1 MKNFAKYSLIDL
13 HLHPDGSLSPEWM
26 FEWAEKQNIALPA
39 QNVEQLLS
47 LVSVPQDCTDLNQY
61 LNCFAIPVSLLQS
74 TEAITSAVSDLLKH
88 LDQQGLAY
96 VEIRFAPQL
105 HTQKGLTQSQVVE
118 AALSGLQ
125 EGLTGSRLFKANL
138 ILCCLRG
145 IGSLEGNLETV
156 RMAKKYLSTGKP
168 GVVAVDLAGPES
180 GYPTMNFAK
189 EFELAKS
196 LGVPF
201 TIHAG
206 EAAGAENVQQAI
218 ELGASRIGHGIRAAE
233 SESVM
238 QFLADRHIAVEMCP
252 CSNLQTKAIDHLKH
266 YPLRTFLVKGIIAT
280 LNTDNMTVSQTNI
293 QQEFDLL
300 AREYQLNENEA
311 QQLLENAIR
320 AAFLSDEEKCE
331 LKSHIEKRINYSEKG
346 E

>member
-13 HLHPDGSLSPEWM
+13 YLHLDGSLSPEWM
-26 FEWAEKQNIALPA
+26 FEWAEKQNITLPA

-61 LNCFAIPVSLLQS
+61 LSCFAIPVSLLQS
-74 TEAITSAVSDLLKH
+74 TEAITSAVSDLLKR

-118 AALSGLQ
+118 AALAGLQ

-145 IGSLEGNLETV
+145 IGSPEGNLETV

-168 GVVAVDLAGPES
+168 GVVAVDLAGPEA

-196 LGVPF
+196 LDVPF
-201 TIHAG
+201 TIHAS

-218 ELGASRIGHGIRAAE
+218 DLGASRIGHGIRAAE

-238 QFLADRHIAVEMCP
+238 QSLADRHIAVEMCP
-252 CSNLQTKAIDHLKH
+252 CSNLQTKAKY

-280 LNTDNMTVSQTNI
+280 LNTDNMTVSQTHI

-331 LKSHIEKRINYSEKG
+331 LKTYIEKLS
-346 E
+346 

>member
-13 HLHPDGSLSPEWM
+13 HLHLDGSLSPEWM
-26 FEWAEKQNIALPA
+26 FEWAEKQNIPLPA
-39 QNVEQLLS
+39 QNVEQLLPYIS
-47 LVSVPQDCTDLNQY
+47 APQDCTDLNQY

-74 TEAITSAVSDLLKH
+74 PEAITSAVFDLVKR

-105 HTQKGLTQSQVVE
+105 HTQKGLTQSQVIE
-118 AALSGLQ
+118 AALAGLQ
-125 EGLTGSRLFKANL
+125 AGLSGSQLFKANL

-145 IGSLEGNLETV
+145 IGSQAGNLETIQ
-156 RMAKKYLSTGKP
+156 MAKHYLSTEKA
-168 GVVAVDLAGPES
+168 GVVAVDLAGPET
-180 GYPTMNFAK
+180 GYPTKNFVK

-238 QFLADRHIAVEMCP
+238 QSLAENHIGVEMCP
-252 CSNLQTKAIDHLKH
+252 CSNLQTKAINDLKN
-266 YPLRTFLVKGIIAT
+266 YPLRTFLMKGIIAT
-280 LNTDNMTVSQTNI
+280 LNTDNMTVSQTCI
-293 QQEFDLL
+293 RQEFDLL
-300 AREYQLNENEA
+300 TQEYQLMESES

-320 AAFLSDEEKCE
+320 AAFLSEEEKRG
-331 LKSHIEKRINYSEKG
+331 LKTYIKKRFEKWVKDI
-346 E
+346 

>member
-13 HLHPDGSLSPEWM
+13 HLHLDGSLSPEWM
-26 FEWAEKQNIALPA
+26 FEWAERQNIPLPA
-39 QNVEQLLS
+39 QNAEQLLS
-47 LVSVPQDCTDLNQY
+47 FVSAPQDCSDLNQY

-74 TEAITSAVSDLLKH
+74 RESIRSAVADLIKR

-96 VEIRFAPQL
+96 AEIRFAPQL
-105 HTQKGLTQSQVVE
+105 HLQKGLTQSQVVE
-118 AALSGLQ
+118 GALDGLQ
-125 EGLTGSRLFKANL
+125 EGLSASRLFKANL

-145 IGSLEGNLETV
+145 IGSQEGNLETV
-156 RMAKKYLSTGKP
+156 RMAKKYLSTGKA
-168 GVVAVDLAGPES
+168 GIVAVDLAGPEA
-180 GYPTMNFAK
+180 GYPTMNFTK

-218 ELGASRIGHGIRAAE
+218 DLGASRIGYGIRAAE
-233 SESVM
+233 SDAVM
-238 QFLADRHIAVEMCP
+238 QSLANHHIAVEMCP
-252 CSNLQTKAIDHLKH
+252 CSNLQTKAIDHLKN

-293 QQEFDLL
+293 QQEFNLL
-300 AREYQLNENEA
+300 AREYQLNEKEA

-320 AAFLSDEEKCE
+320 SAFLTDEEKRE
-331 LKSHIEKRINYSEKG
+331 LRSYIEKRMNCSEKG

>member
-1 MKNFAKYSLIDL
+1 MGRKTEYR
-13 HLHPDGSLSPEWM
+13 
-26 FEWAEKQNIALPA
+26 LPA

-47 LVSVPQDCTDLNQY
+47 FVSVPQDCTDLNQY

-74 TEAITSAVSDLLKH
+74 LEAITSAVSDLLKR

-118 AALSGLQ
+118 AALAGLQ
-125 EGLTGSRLFKANL
+125 EGRLFKANL
-138 ILCCLRG
+138 ILCCLQG
-145 IGSLEGNLETV
+145 IGSQEGNLETV
-156 RMAKKYLSTGKP
+156 KMAKKYLSTGKA
-168 GVVAVDLAGPES
+168 GVVAVDLAGPEA

-218 ELGASRIGHGIRAAE
+218 DLGASRIGHGIRAAE

-238 QFLADRHIAVEMCP
+238 QSLADRHIGVEMCP
-252 CSNLQTKAIDHLKH
+252 CSNLQTKAINHLNN

-300 AREYQLNENEA
+300 AREYQLNENES

-320 AAFLSDEEKCE
+320 AAFLCDEEKHD
-331 LKSHIEKRINYSEKG
+331 LKSHIEKRMNCSGMG